1 MGTEYSRIGR
11 TRDIH
16 SIEKTFTL
24 VVPTERLI
32 KANRLLALF
41 TVMLQISLLVLK
53 IFQSFASLTCEI
65 FFDA

>member
-11 TRDIH
+11 TGDKH
-16 SIEKTFTL
+16 SVEKTFTL